1 MKKAICPYS
10 WFEEFVL
17 IVAKLSKGI
26 YLWAKLNIKPIKM
39 DLYQIAA
46 QFKLDGVV
54 DNVSPMGEGF
64 INDTF
69 IIQTFGNETPNY
81 LLQRKNKRIFHP
93 IPAMMENIEK
103 VCIHIRKKVLASNGD
118 PSRQAMTIVP
128 THDGKLYFLDEED
141 EYWAACVF
149 IDDTIT
155 YQAAKTPELAYQGG
169 KGIGLFQSMVSD
181 LKEPLTDILPGFH
194 NIRYRFN
201 QWDAV
206 LAKDPAGRKA
216 KLATEIGWIESRREE
231 MLNFWRLVE
240 TGEIPT
246 RVTHNDTKINNI
258 LFDKNGEVLC
268 VIDLDTVLN
277 STCLND
283 FGDAMR
289 SYTNTGAE
297 DDENLGNVSCDLA
310 IFKGFTQGYLSQ
322 AISFLTEKELEYLA
336 FSAKYITYEQVL
348 RFLMDYID
356 GDNYYKIKSPEH
368 NYQRTLAQYKL
379 LTSMEEQYDEMCAIV
394 RSAAT
399 GLV

>member
-1 MKKAICPYS
+1 M
-10 WFEEFVL
+10 ELER
-17 IVAKLSKGI
+17 
-26 YLWAKLNIKPIKM
+26 
-39 DLYQIAA
+39 IAA
-46 QFKLDGVV
+46 KFQLEGTVERV
-54 DNVSPMGEGF
+54 EPMGEGF

-69 IIQTFGNETPNY
+69 IIRTKEREKPDY

-103 VCIHIRKKVLASNGD
+103 VCTHIKKKVSEKNGD
-118 PSRQAMTIVP
+118 PMREAMTVVRAK
-128 THDGKLYFLDEED
+128 DGKLYFQDEDD
-141 EYWAACVF
+141 EFWAVCVF
-149 IDDTIT
+149 ISDTVA
-155 YQAAKTPELAYQGG
+155 YQSAKTPELAFQGG

-201 QWDAV
+201 QWDTV
-206 LAKDPAGRKA
+206 LAKDPVGRKA
-216 KLATEIGWIESRREE
+216 KLSSEIAWIESRRDD
-231 MLNFWRLVE
+231 MLKFWKLVE
-240 TGEIPT
+240 SGEIPT

-258 LFDKNGEVLC
+258 LFDLNGEVLC

-297 DDENLGNVSCDLA
+297 DDENLDTVSCDIS
-310 IFKGFTQGYLSQ
+310 IFEGFTKGYLSQ
-322 AISFLTEKELEYLA
+322 AKSFLTDKELEYLA

-356 GDNYYKIKSPEH
+356 GDKYYKIKSPDH
-368 NYQRTLAQYKL
+368 NYQRTVAQYKL
-379 LTSMEEQYDEMCAIV
+379 LTSMEEQYDEMCWIV
-394 RSAAT
+394 RTVAAE
-399 GLV
+399 LD

>member
-1 MKKAICPYS
+1 MTLEQVAAK
-10 WFEEFVL
+10 FQLEG
-17 IVAKLSKGI
+17 IV
-26 YLWAKLNIKPIKM
+26 
-39 DLYQIAA
+39 DR
-46 QFKLDGVV
+46 VE
-54 DNVSPMGEGF
+54 PMGEGF

-69 IIQTFGNETPNY
+69 IIRTKESETPDY

-103 VCIHIRKKVLASNGD
+103 VCIHIKKKVSEKNGD
-118 PSRQAMTIVP
+118 PMREAMTVVRAI
-128 THDGKLYFLDEED
+128 DGKLYFLDEED
-141 EYWAACVF
+141 EYWAVCVF
-149 IDDTIT
+149 IGDTIA
-155 YQAAKTPELAYQGG
+155 YNSAKTPELAFQGG

-181 LKEPLTDILPGFH
+181 LNEPLTDILPGFH

-206 LAKDPAGRKA
+206 LAKDPVGRKA
-216 KLATEIGWIESRREE
+216 KLGKEIAWIESRRDE
-231 MLNFWRLVE
+231 MLNFWELVE
-240 TGEIPT
+240 SGEIPT

-258 LFDKNGEVLC
+258 LFDLNGEVLC

-297 DDENLGNVSCDLA
+297 DDENLDAVSCDIS
-310 IFKGFTQGYLSQ
+310 IFEGFTKGYLSQ
-322 AISFLTEKELEYLA
+322 AKIFLTERELEYLA

-356 GDNYYKIKSPEH
+356 GDKYYKIKSPEH
-368 NYQRTLAQYKL
+368 NYQRTVAQYKL
-379 LTSMEEQYDEMCAIV
+379 LTSMEEQYDEMCRIV
-394 RSAAT
+394 RTVAAE
-399 GLV
+399 LD

>member
-1 MKKAICPYS
+1 MNL
-10 WFEEFVL
+10 EL
-17 IVAKLSKGI
+17 IASK
-26 YLWAKLNIKPIKM
+26 
-39 DLYQIAA
+39 
-46 QFKLDGVV
+46 FKIEGPVERV
-54 DNVSPMGEGF
+54 EPMGEGF

-69 IIQTFGNETPNY
+69 IIRTQGNDVPDY
-81 LLQRKNKRIFHP
+81 LLQRKNKRIFTNV
-93 IPAMMENIEK
+93 PAMMENIQK
-103 VCIHIRKKVLASNGD
+103 VCTHIKSKVIAKNGD
-118 PSRQAMTIVP
+118 PMREAMTIIP
-128 THDGKLYFLDEED
+128 ATDGNLYFVDEEG
-141 EYWAACVF
+141 EYWAVCVF
-149 IDDTIT
+149 INDTIA

-206 LAKDPAGRKA
+206 LAKDPVGRKA
-216 KLATEIGWIESRREE
+216 KLAKEISWIESRRDE
-231 MLNFWRLVE
+231 MLNFWKLVE
-240 TGEIPT
+240 SGEIPT

-258 LFDKNGEVLC
+258 LFDLNGDVLC

-283 FGDAMR
+283 YGDAMR
-289 SYTNTGAE
+289 SYTNTGQE
-297 DDENLGNVSCDLA
+297 DDENLDAVSCNLA
-310 IFKGFTQGYLSQ
+310 IFEGFTKGYLSQ

-379 LTSMEEQYDEMCAIV
+379 LTSMEVQYDEMCRIV
-394 RSAAT
+394 RTVAA
-399 GLV
+399 GLA